1 MSYLCPAFE
10 IDIIRLVE
18 NCYCVLDY
26 FFSYPDAMAGLRV
39 PIYCLFLNVGNFGG
53 DTDNFEWPRHT
64 GDFTLL
70 RAYVP
75 PPPDTD
81 GKSKGSYDGYHVEN
95 VPYDSSK
102 SFIKIRDPALAT
114 NNMQEDDF
122 VFLLGFPGST
132 MRYAPSSRLI
142 YSNEVAVPHQV
153 QDFTKKLKFIAQYEK
168 DSNQAA
174 LKLGSTKKGFANNLK
189 RSKGKLVMMNKLKLI
204 PERQTEE
211 LRMIREYDQNN
222 KDESSSSS
230 VQSILHRLEEI
241 YNAFRSTHEASSTLD
256 SLRGVLGGSVLLAIG
271 HHVHE
276 YLHEQQ
282 VKPDED
288 RATTYRKRNL
298 PFLIKRLSKRLK
310 DVYLPHEAALIEDC
324 SILFHQLAAKS
335 TSNELLKDDEL
346 FAKCCTSVIDTT
358 ILGDR
363 DIAKN
368 SVMNDNDSLYSNLL
382 SAVQSFNKNDGTT
395 SEDDNDDDPIEML
408 LTSVFTDNND
418 DGSDDTKSA
427 TKKQSSLASETV
439 WFNDP
444 FVKVAAAVFDVY
456 RRDRDTSKV
465 LLSERDTLLAQLLEY
480 QQKASTANDNYPDCN
495 GSLRLSAGYVES
507 YKAGDAIVHTPL
519 TTLSGLY
526 DKVIEAKLSKQGID
540 DNVDDIVDE
549 TKSEFDCPDRL
560 FKILD
565 DDKSSHDIP
574 VCLLYSTDTVRKFV
588 LLLLL
593 L

>member
-1 MSYLCPAFE
+1 M
-10 IDIIRLVE
+10 
-18 NCYCVLDY
+18 LDY
-26 FFSYPDAMAGLRV
+26 VFSYPDTMAARRV
-39 PIYCLFLNVGNFGG
+39 PIYCSFFNVGNFGG

-75 PPPDTD
+75 PPPDKD
-81 GKSKGSYDGYHVEN
+81 GISKGSYDGYHVEN

-211 LRMIREYDQNN
+211 LRMIREYDQHN
-222 KDESSSSS
+222 KDDLSSSSS

-241 YNAFRSTHEASSTLD
+241 YNAFRSTHEVSSTLD

-540 DNVDDIVDE
+540 DNVDDTDDE

-593 L
+593 LQRCFLSIY